1 MQMKRPCDLRRRF
14 VARTAI
20 RAALAFAALSL
31 VLGTARAD
39 FVVLAA
45 SGTSD
50 GLETGTRLADD
61 ARIALQKGAKVTLM
75 SRDGRMLTLEGSY
88 SGLVDPQSDAPA
100 GAKGS
105 RGPLEKLSRL
115 LQGADARSTVLGAAR
130 AGAGTVPP
138 PPGIWHVSV
147 DSSGP
152 RCVRPGSLQFW
163 RRDAARHSPVTLRS
177 ASGRRDGLTFEK
189 GTHVLTVEDALAD
202 DDDRLLVSL
211 DDNLRDLAIAHRPD
225 ALADASPGELLV
237 WMLDNDCKRQA
248 LTLIGHVHAGR
259 ALR

>member
-130 AGAGTVPP
+130 AGAGTVPRRP
-138 PPGIWHVSV
+138 VSGTSASTAPARAV
-147 DSSGP
+147 CGRDLSSSGGAMP
-152 RCVRPGSLQFW
+152 RGTVPSPC
-163 RRDAARHSPVTLRS
+163 AARP
-177 ASGRRDGLTFEK
+177 
-189 GTHVLTVEDALAD
+189 
-202 DDDRLLVSL
+202 
-211 DDNLRDLAIAHRPD
+211 
-225 ALADASPGELLV
+225 ADATASPL
-237 WMLDNDCKRQA
+237 K
-248 LTLIGHVHAGR
+248 R
-259 ALR
+259 ALMC